1 MKEVASKFVVV
12 FRCFFG
18 FFFRL
23 GNTTSLQML
32 GTNMALFG
40 TPTPKN
46 LKPLQSERKFLEKI
60 FLNIFPNE
68 TICIPA
74 RCKAKVA
81 KIVHIAHV
89 PARKTNLKKKL
100 TLRMLG
106 PQTGYF
112 EKPDPCYTGSNP
124 SIGGSHDKEKSS
136 TFPRWTLPP
145 MEFTRWLAVKVHHP
159 RRNTPALA

>member
-18 FFFRL
+18 IFFRL

-32 GTNMALFG
+32 DTNMALFG
-40 TPTPKN
+40 TPTPRN
-46 LKPLQSERKFLEKI
+46 LKSLQSERKFLEKI
-60 FLNIFPNE
+60 FLNICPNE
-68 TICIPA
+68 TICIPV
-74 RCKAKVA
+74 RCKVKVA
-81 KIVHIAHV
+81 KFVHIVHV
-89 PARKTNLKKKL
+89 PARKTNLKKK
-100 TLRMLG
+100 TNPG
-106 PQTGYF
+106 PQTGYV

-145 MEFTRWLAVKVHHP
+145 MEFTRWLVVKVHHP
-159 RRNTPALA
+159 SLA